1 MEQEKS
7 TGTKTRPPIVVV
19 MGHVDHGKTSLLDY
33 IRKTN
38 ITAREAGGI
47 TQSIGAYEISHNGKK
62 ITFIDTPGHEA
73 FSKMRS
79 RGAEASDLA
88 ILVVAA
94 DEGVKPQTK
103 EAVQILKD
111 SKTPFVVAINKIDKP
126 GANIEKIK
134 QDLAAND
141 VMLEGYGGSV
151 SFEPISAK
159 TGENVDKLLDL
170 ILLSAEMEN
179 LSYSPD
185 TPAKGVIIE
194 ARRTTSRGIE
204 SSVVVK
210 NGVLKTGDFISTPT
224 AFGKVIILEDFLGKR
239 AGQIEPSSPALII
252 GFENLPQVGEE
263 FKVELELESADKDF
277 ESPETQIR
285 PQPQILP
292 AATPA
297 KNVLNLVLKAGDSG
311 SIEVLSQI
319 TRNLPEAK
327 EKISIISESIGEISA
342 GDIQLARSTN
352 SIIVGFK
359 IKPNKTMITQAQNQN
374 VKIVSSDIVYHL
386 IEAIQEL
393 IKSVA
398 QEKPKGELEILAVF
412 NQLKPQEQTVGG
424 QVLDGILRVK
434 NNFDIKHGEEII
446 GQGRILS
453 LQADKKDVNQ
463 VEIGKKCGLVAG
475 AKILIKAGD
484 HLIVR

>member
-1 MEQEKS
+1 MEKEKS

-38 ITAREAGGI
+38 VTAREAGGI

-79 RGAEASDLA
+79 RGAEAADLA

-103 EAVQILKD
+103 EAIQILKD

-126 GANIEKIK
+126 GANVEKIK
-134 QDLAAND
+134 QDLAANG
-141 VMLEGYGGSV
+141 VMLEGYGGAV

-179 LSYSPD
+179 LPYSTD
-185 TPAKGVIIE
+185 APAKGVIVE
-194 ARRTTSRGIE
+194 ARRTTRRGIE
-204 SSVVVK
+204 ASVIIK
-210 NGVLKTGDFISTPT
+210 DGILKTGDFISTPT
-224 AFGKVIILEDFLGKR
+224 AFGKVIILEDFLGKK

-252 GFENLPQVGEE
+252 GFESLPQVGEE
-263 FKVELELESADKDF
+263 FKVELELEAADKDF
-277 ESPETQIR
+277 ESPKTQIKA
-285 PQPQILP
+285 QPPVLP
-292 AATPA
+292 ALTPE
-297 KNVLNLVLKAGDSG
+297 KNVLNLVLKAADSG
-311 SIEVLSQI
+311 SLEVLSQI
-319 TRNLPEAK
+319 TKNLPEVK
-327 EKISIISESIGEISA
+327 EKINIVSENIGEIST
-342 GDIQLARSTN
+342 GDIQLARSTAAV
-352 SIIVGFK
+352 IVGFK
-359 IKPNKTMITQAQNQN
+359 IKPGKMIVSSAQSQN
-374 VKIVSSDIVYHL
+374 VKIISSDIVYHL
-386 IEAIQEL
+386 IESIQEL
-393 IKSVA
+393 IKSIA

-412 NQLKPQEQTVGG
+412 NQLKLQEQTVGG

-434 NNFDIKHGEEII
+434 NNFDIKRGEEII

-463 VEIGKKCGLVAG
+463 AEKDKKCGLVVG
-475 AKILIKAGD
+475 AKVLIKAGD